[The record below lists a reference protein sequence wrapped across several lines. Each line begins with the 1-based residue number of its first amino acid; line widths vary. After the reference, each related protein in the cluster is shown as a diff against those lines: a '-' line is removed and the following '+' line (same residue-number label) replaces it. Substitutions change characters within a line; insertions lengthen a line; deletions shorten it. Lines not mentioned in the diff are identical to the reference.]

1 MQNQYDAIYEEIAR
15 EMETGK
21 TEKGLWTRL
30 FAECS
35 GDEQQTKVLYI
46 KQRAEK
52 LISAE
57 RARLEQ
63 EASERAAENVRVEA
77 ARLEQLRGTADGRL
91 VAAVYGGS
99 WSIARQL
106 LEEGVKPDGL
116 DERGNSLIELAR
128 KRNDHQM
135 FHMLESY
142 GATQVTSAL
151 QVAPTSELA
160 EGVTQINI
168 VENNINKSK
177 SNTKEDANHTNENI
191 NIFIRFGY
199 SIVSFFVG
207 LSVFFVFKLLF
218 MIPLNLIATPENL
231 DVIRGISA
239 LLLFLAIYLAVK
251 YTKKLNNNGTR
262 KSRIKKR
269 VITLIAGF
277 ISMIVST
284 IAINLP
290 LM

>member
-1 MQNQYDAIYEEIAR
+1 MSMQNQYDAIYEEIAR

-21 TEKGLWTRL
+21 AEKGLWTRL

-63 EASERAAENVRVEA
+63 EASERAAETARVEA

-106 LEEGVKPDGL
+106 LEEGVNPYGL
-116 DERGNSLIELAR
+116 DERGNSLLELAR
-128 KRNDHQM
+128 KRNDRQM
-135 FHMLESY
+135 IHLLESY

-160 EGVTQINI
+160 EGKEPPSIKI
-168 VENNINKSK
+168 VVIFSFLAFATVFLYHFHKDYGIVNFPTLLRHPGAFLEFLAQAFGGSLAIASIHVGITSFFKSK
-177 SNTKEDANHTNENI
+177 RNSGTRRR
-191 NIFIRFGY
+191 IFIGW
-199 SIVSFFVG
+199 SIFFI
-207 LSVFFVFKLLF
+207 LLY
-218 MIPLNLIATPENL
+218 MLKTAIATTT
-231 DVIRGISA
+231 
-239 LLLFLAIYLAVK
+239 F
-251 YTKKLNNNGTR
+251 
-262 KSRIKKR
+262 
-269 VITLIAGF
+269 AG
-277 ISMIVST
+277 
-284 IAINLP
+284 
-290 LM
+290 